1 MKLFLTHKPDLH
13 MYSINMILLLSRPLG
28 IQANPDDFFVN
39 SIENSEEYSVLD
51 IIITSIYIS
60 EVFFLS
66 LVVNYSCF
74 KATLHFP

>member
-39 SIENSEEYSVLD
+39 
-51 IIITSIYIS
+51 T
-60 EVFFLS
+60 
-66 LVVNYSCF
+66 
-74 KATLHFP
+74 TLLKTQKNTQS